1 VNALGQRIAA
11 LIAAQGPISVAEFM
25 MLANNAYYAAR
36 DPFGAGGDFITA
48 PEISQTF
55 GEMLGLWCVQIW
67 HDQGKP
73 KRKRLVE
80 LGPGRGTLMAD
91 VLRAAR
97 VMPGFLDD
105 LEVVLVEA
113 SPVLR
118 KIQGETLSAFARA
131 APPHPALSP
140 AGGEGKTWEPPSPPR
155 SGGEGRGEGVVPF
168 RWVNQFDSTLMD
180 RPFFLLAN
188 EFFDA
193 LPIRQFVKT
202 ARGWCERMVTLDA
215 NCTLAFALS
224 PVPAPETLIP
234 PDRRDAPDGSIYE
247 VSGAAISLAVDIAHA
262 IAHNGGGA
270 LIVDYGYDEPG
281 FGETLQAVSEHAF
294 ATILDAPGESDLSA
308 HVDFLALAAAAK
320 VAGASVFGPTTQG
333 AFLQN
338 LGIVR
343 RTEQLIA
350 SRKPADL
357 SLWTDVDRLIAP
369 EQMGT
374 LFKALAILPTSASIP
389 AGF

>member
-25 MLANNAYYAAR
+25 TLANSAYYAAR
-36 DPFGAGGDFITA
+36 DPLGRSGDFITA

-55 GEMLGLWCVQIW
+55 GEMLGLWCVQVW

-97 VMPGFLDD
+97 VMPDFLDD

-118 KIQGETLSAFARA
+118 KIQGETLSAFAR
-131 APPHPALSP
+131 
-140 AGGEGKTWEPPSPPR
+140 
-155 SGGEGRGEGVVPF
+155 GVPL
-168 RWVNQFDSTLMD
+168 RWMD
-180 RPFFLLAN
+180 RFDDTLADAPVFALAN

-193 LPIRQFVKT
+193 LPIRQLVKT
-202 ARGWCERMVTLDA
+202 QRGWCERMITLA
-215 NCTLAFALS
+215 SNGELAFALS
-224 PVPAPETLIP
+224 PVPAPESFIP
-234 PDRRDAPDGSIYE
+234 PDRRDAPEGGIYE
-247 VSGAAISLAVDIAHA
+247 VSAAAISMTNEIARA
-262 IAHNGGGA
+262 IARLGGAA
-270 LIVDYGYDEPG
+270 LIVDYGYDVPG
-281 FGETLQAVSEHAF
+281 FGETLQAVSGHAF
-294 ATILDAPGESDLSA
+294 AGILEAPGGSDLSA
-308 HVDFLALAAAAK
+308 HVDFRALTAAARE
-320 VAGASVFGPTTQG
+320 AGATVFGPVTQG
-333 AFLQN
+333 EFLQS

-343 RTEQLIA
+343 RTEQLVA

-357 SLWTDVDRLIAP
+357 SLWSDVDRLIAP

-374 LFKALAILPTSASIP
+374 LFKALAILPASAPLP

>member
-1 VNALGQRIAA
+1 MNALGQRIAG
-11 LIAAQGPISVAEFM
+11 LVAAQGPISVAEFM
-25 MLANNAYYAAR
+25 ALANSTYYAAR

-55 GEMLGLWCVQIW
+55 GELLGLWCVQVW

-105 LEVVLVEA
+105 LEVVLVET
-113 SPVLR
+113 SPTLR
-118 KIQGETLSAFARA
+118 AIQGETLSAFVRA

-140 AGGEGKTWEPPSPPR
+140 NGGEGKKNESPSPPR
-155 SGGEGRGEGVVPF
+155 SGGEGRGEGVAPL

-202 ARGWCERMVTLDA
+202 ARGWCERMVVLDA
-215 NCTLAFALS
+215 NSALAFALS
-224 PVPAPETLIP
+224 PVPVPETLIP
-234 PDRRDAPDGSIYE
+234 LDRREAQDGSVYE
-247 VSGAAISLAVDIAHA
+247 VSSAATSLAEEIAHA

-308 HVDFLALAAAAK
+308 HVDFPALAAAAK
-320 VAGASVFGPTTQG
+320 AAGASVFGPTTQG
-333 AFLQN
+333 EFLQN
-338 LGIVR
+338 LGIVS
-343 RTEQLIA
+343 RTEQLAA
-350 SRKPADL
+350 SPKPADL
-357 SLWTDVDRLIAP
+357 SLWSDVNRLIAP

-374 LFKALAILPTSASIP
+374 LFKALAILPASAP
-389 AGF
+389 PPPGF